1 MGYLYLSSCLSAS
14 RGSAQLRGDAVDIL
28 HVVVIEEAHRASLPI
43 LGIDGIFLEGDTT
56 RPSLEDSVDF
66 TTQGGI
72 ATDVYMASIEFVRR
86 HSSRNLYFEI
96 VFGPES

>member
-1 MGYLYLSSCLSAS
+1 MNAVLEKFAGKAVK
-14 RGSAQLRGDAVDIL
+14 RGGLLLFSDENALK
-28 HVVVIEEAHRASLPI
+28 VIEEAHRASLPI